1 MKSNE
6 NNTVVNFCGEEEEGF
21 CRTRK
26 RISESFLGVILAK
39 DFVLRAKKQLKRDG
53 QSKDAAGFE
62 RFEAQ

>member
-26 RISESFLGVILAK
+26 RISESFLELFGEGFCV
-39 DFVLRAKKQLKRDG
+39 VVKKQPKSDG
-53 QSKDAAGFE
+53 QPKDAAGFE

>member
-26 RISESFLGVILAK
+26 RFSESFLELAK

-53 QSKDAAGFE
+53 QPKDAAGFE